1 MFHSWF
7 ALAYKTAQLGFEAQ
21 NVVALRLMRLAA
33 GGTSSQTEARR
44 MINEKF
50 AALADAQITGT
61 AAAMAGRPADVVSG
75 RILNTYKKRVRAN
88 RRRLSGR

>member
-33 GGTSSQTEARR
+33 GGTTSQTEATR
-44 MINEKF
+44 MVNEKF
-50 AALADAQITGT
+50 AAFAEAQIAGT
-61 AAAMAGRPADVVSG
+61 AAAIAGRPANVVSG

-88 RRRLSGR
+88 RRRLVGG

>member
-7 ALAYKTAQLGFEAQ
+7 ALAFKTAHLGFEAQ
-21 NVVALRLMRLAA
+21 NVVALRLIRLAT
-33 GGTSSQTEARR
+33 GGTSSKTESTR

-50 AALADAQITGT
+50 AAFAEAQIAGT
-61 AAAMAGRPADVVSG
+61 AAAIAGKPASVVSG

-88 RRRLSGR
+88 RRRLLGG

>member
-21 NVVALRLMRLAA
+21 NVVALRLIRLAT
-33 GGTSSQTEARR
+33 GGTSSKTEARR

-50 AALADAQITGT
+50 AALADAQIAGT
-61 AAAMAGRPADVVSG
+61 AAAIAGRPVSVVAG
-75 RILNTYKKRVRAN
+75 RILHTYKKRVRAN